1 VSDRQ
6 SDPGSDRAKLLSKQ
20 YGVPFVN
27 LDDYTVEPNVLARI
41 PAEIAERH
49 RLLPLRVDE
58 QSPTLVIAMANPGD
72 AEAID
77 DIQVRTGFTVDVV
90 VASEAQLKR
99 AINRYY
105 FAN

>member
-1 VSDRQ
+1 M
-6 SDPGSDRAKLLSKQ
+6 SDPGQERAKLLSKQ

-27 LDDYTVEPNVLARI
+27 LDDYTVEAAVLARV
-41 PAEIAERH
+41 PAELAERH
-49 RLLPLRVDE
+49 RLLPLSVDE
-58 QSPTLVIAMANPGD
+58 QSPTLVVAMANPGD
-72 AEAID
+72 ADAID
-77 DIQVRTGFTVDVV
+77 ELQVCTGFTVDVV